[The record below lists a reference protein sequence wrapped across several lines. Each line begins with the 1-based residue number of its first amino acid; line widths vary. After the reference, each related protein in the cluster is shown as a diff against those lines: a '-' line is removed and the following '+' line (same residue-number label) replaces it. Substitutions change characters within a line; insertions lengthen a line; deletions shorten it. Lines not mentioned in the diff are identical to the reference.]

1 MCLLLFGIVS
11 PVQAAAPDEVLR
23 EMMVKIKLRGNASP
37 LVDYVHW
44 DEAFAALSDVQ
55 RKQLKVTNASELK
68 EFYREMLTDP
78 IPRVKK
84 QYEARL
90 PATPPEK
97 KPDLERYY
105 SQVIARLTREQADM
119 KQRLEQTAYEVSAPK
134 VEGASAIVMLK
145 QTYQGK
151 STSEEV
157 RMVKSGDTWLLPS
170 VSAVTPVDKGP
181 QRAKDKS

>member
-68 EFYREMLTDP
+68 EF
-78 IPRVKK
+78 
-84 QYEARL
+84 
-90 PATPPEK
+90 
-97 KPDLERYY
+97 
-105 SQVIARLTREQADM
+105 
-119 KQRLEQTAYEVSAPK
+119 
-134 VEGASAIVMLK
+134 
-145 QTYQGK
+145 
-151 STSEEV
+151 
-157 RMVKSGDTWLLPS
+157 
-170 VSAVTPVDKGP
+170 
-181 QRAKDKS
+181 